1 MSESL
6 RSVVTKYEREND
18 LVLQFLENRCVR
30 VPEDEN
36 NPFGEKGKRTNIKAK
51 DLYQAFKMW
60 AKSEGAYV
68 LSARK
73 FNSEMERHPEWFDR
87 KSTSS
92 GFVIYWGL
100 KLKEIV

>member
-1 MSESL
+1 MGYYNPTPPNLEL
-6 RSVVTKYEREND
+6 
-18 LVLQFLENRCVR
+18 FLENRCEKADGVNVR
-30 VPEDEN
+30 
-36 NPFGEKGKRTNIKAK
+36 AK
-51 DLYQAFKMW
+51 DLYQKFKVW

-73 FNSEMERHPEWFDR
+73 FNSEMERHPEWFER

-100 KLKEIV
+100 KLKDVM